1 MQRNK
6 GPMPNKIQ
14 QNMNGRARTPMH
26 PTNNFDT
33 FHQHMLKEQG
43 RENSMKLLIPQFG
56 LTSKIPESQKS
67 VINMV

>member
-1 MQRNK
+1 
-6 GPMPNKIQ
+6 
-14 QNMNGRARTPMH
+14 MNGRARTPMH
-26 PTNNFDT
+26 PTNNLDT
-33 FHQHMLKEQG
+33 FHQHMLKEEG